1 MSIDE
6 GQVRDAWDRNAS
18 LWAERV
24 RSGVDL
30 YRTVFN
36 DPSFLAELPDLV
48 GCEVIDLGCGEG
60 ATTRLIARR
69 GARVTGID
77 LSSRMIELARGE
89 EAREPLGID
98 YRVASY
104 GACTLFP
111 SERFD
116 GAVSTMAL
124 MDSADFSAAAREA
137 FRLLKPGSLFAFSV
151 LHPCFVTPGIRW
163 LKNEQDE
170 ESELVVSRYFDE
182 DPFVE
187 SRRFAKDAAAGR
199 AQHFDIP
206 RFPRRLETYVNG
218 LVEAGFVI
226 ERIVEPRPTAEMV
239 VAHPWLGR
247 WREHA
252 AIFLYVFAR
261 KPAGGRHR
269 GD

>member
-6 GQVRDAWDRNAS
+6 TQVRDAWDRNAT

-24 RSGVDL
+24 RAGVDL
-30 YRTVFN
+30 YRAVFN
-36 DPSFLAELPDLV
+36 DPCFLAELPNLA

-60 ATTRLIARR
+60 ATTRNIARR

-77 LSSRMIELARGE
+77 LSPRMIEWARSE

-98 YRVASY
+98 YQVASY
-104 GACTLFP
+104 GSHTPFR

-116 GAVSTMAL
+116 AAVSTMAL
-124 MDSADFSAAAREA
+124 MDSPDFPAAAREA

-163 LKNEQDE
+163 LKDEQGC

-182 DPFVE
+182 TPFVE
-187 SRRFAKDAAAGR
+187 SRRFSKDPAVGR
-199 AQHFDIP
+199 AECLDIP

-218 LVEAGFVI
+218 LVQAGFVI
-226 ERIVEPRPTAEMV
+226 ERVVEPQPSAEL
-239 VAHPWLGR
+239 VALHPRLGR
-247 WREHA
+247 WRDHA
-252 AIFLYVFAR
+252 AIFLYFFAK
-261 KPAGGRHR
+261 KPAS
-269 GD
+269 